1 MMKLSL
7 TTFALVLAATPLAA
21 QINPRGDRTTTR
33 SRIETVQD
41 AIEAA
46 RRDGRVDDT
55 RASTRGSSKIPRGHL
70 PPRGMCRVWI
80 DGVPPGQQPAV
91 TSCAQAERDRFRYA
105 NARVIYGDSQS
116 FPGKG
121 KGKYKNAENQRNCSI
136 LDGVVINGRV
146 ENVCRDDSVY
156 RRDGRV
162 YDRNGRVID
171 RNDDWDDDDRDD
183 DRDDVKSRSKSQSKA
198 IKAHAKAQGKA
209 AKKHGKG

>member
-1 MMKLSL
+1 
-7 TTFALVLAATPLAA
+7 
-21 QINPRGDRTTTR
+21 
-33 SRIETVQD
+33 
-41 AIEAA
+41 
-46 RRDGRVDDT
+46 
-55 RASTRGSSKIPRGHL
+55 
-70 PPRGMCRVWI
+70 MCRVWI

-91 TSCAQAERDRFRYA
+91 TSCAQAERDRFRYS

-183 DRDDVKSRSKSQSKA
+183 VKSRSKSQSKA